1 MIRLVTAMSMMAVVA
16 GTAEPCA
23 AQLKTATW
31 SRQVTDEEHLEVDV
45 GFGAGELT
53 IERGEPDLLYRA
65 VFNHDEAV
73 ATPRYSYRNGRLET
87 GITVTDRGRF
97 GARRSVESALDL
109 WLPGTVPVD
118 LRLDVGAA
126 EADVDLSGIPLRSF
140 EFNTGA
146 SKSEIRIDGA
156 NPERMASAS
165 MNAGAADL
173 AIRGL
178 GNLRADL
185 VTVKAGVGSVTLGL
199 EGDWPQDA
207 RVSVDMGVGALEVR
221 IPADL
226 GVRIHRESFL
236 VSIDAEGFERHG
248 RTYRSRNWETA
259 GRRIDLEISAALT
272 DIDVVWI
279 P

>member
-1 MIRLVTAMSMMAVVA
+1 MIRVLTAMSMIAA
-16 GTAEPCA
+16 GTAELHA
-23 AQLKTATW
+23 AQMKTTTW

-53 IERGEPDLLYRA
+53 IERGERDLLYRA
-65 VFNHDEAV
+65 VFSHDEAV
-73 ATPRYSYRNGRLET
+73 AIPRYSYRNGRLET
-87 GITVTDRGRF
+87 GIRVTDRGRF
-97 GARRSVESALDL
+97 GARRSVDSSLDL
-109 WLPGTVPVD
+109 WLPGNIPVD

-146 SKSEIRIDGA
+146 SKSEIRIDAA

-165 MNAGAADL
+165 INAGAADL
-173 AIRGL
+173 AVRGM
-178 GNLRADL
+178 GNLGADL

-199 EGDWPQDA
+199 EGDWPEDA

-236 VSIDAEGFERHG
+236 VSIDAEGFERRG
-248 RTYRSRNWETA
+248 RTHLSRNWEA
-259 GRRIDLEISAALT
+259 AERRIELEISAALS
-272 DIDVVWI
+272 DIDIVWI